1 MFLNVATERATGQ
14 TRALGRRSQ
23 QAGGQLEAAAR
34 GRNRIGNKQ
43 NMSSPS
49 PVTDGKHV
57 WVMTGTGILKAFDFA
72 GKELWTRDIQK
83 DYGKFGI
90 QFGYASSPL
99 LHGDALYLQVLHGM
113 NTDDPSYVLE
123 DRHDD
128 GEDRVARRAA
138 DQRAARVAGLLHDA
152 GAAAARRQDRD
163 RHHRRRPR
171 HRPRSG
177 DGQGALARRR
187 AQPAEIAQLPDHLV
201 ADRRRRADH
210 RAEAGQ
216 PARGARR
223 AARATSRRPTSPG
236 RSIAAPTCRHRSATA
251 STCIS

>member
-1 MFLNVATERATGQ
+1 
-14 TRALGRRSQ
+14 
-23 QAGGQLEAAAR
+23 
-34 GRNRIGNKQ
+34 
-43 NMSSPS
+43 MSSPS

-57 WVMTGTGILKAFDFA
+57 WVMTGTGVLKAFDFA

-83 DYGKFGI
+83 DYGAFGI

-113 NTDDPSYVLE
+113 HTDDPSYVLKI
-123 DRHDD
+123 DKMT
-128 GEDRVARRAA
+128 GKTVWRVERPTDALARI
-138 DQRAARVAGLLHDA
+138 AGLLHDA

-177 DGQGALARRR
+177 DRQGALARRR
-187 AQPAEIAQLPDHLV
+187 PQPDRSAQLPHHLV
-201 ADRRRRADH
+201 ADHRRRADH
-210 RAEAGQ
+210 RADARE
-216 PARGARR
+216 PARGAPAGRH
-223 AARATSRRPTSPG
+223 AATSRRRTSRG
-236 RSIAAPTCRHRSATA
+236 RSIAAPTCRRRSATA